1 MNEKALELFLSNYE
15 NKGIC
20 EGLKSKVKTIEKE
33 FKKQGVTVYIDYLP
47 WAIVERLF
55 RMQGGKIEVVDWKYS
70 IPFDSKEYDV
80 ETGAIETATRDALFI
95 HLKGYWQGEELDEYY
110 PIFDSQTSRVIKTP
124 DANQLNASR
133 QRGSVRLIARL
144 SGIGL
149 WIFEQQDEDNEPG
162 EIVPKSIQEVEEPI
176 EKPEATRK
184 VDKPETTKK
193 TKAGKTKAEIL
204 QEEKDNAMIEALGG
218 FVEKE
223 VIDADSISSMLFGNV
238 IEPEENANEKNTQ
251 EAFQDDQDNETE
263 DHADLL
269 LKLKGFVAQHKDRI
283 LEFKNEK
290 GRALLKDL
298 TIAEMKEIIKELEQA

>member
-1 MNEKALELFLSNYE
+1 MNEKALELFISNYE

-55 RMQGGKIEVVDWKYS
+55 RMQGGLIKVLDWEYTVS
-70 IPFDSKEYDV
+70 FDSKEYDV
-80 ETGAIETATRDALFI
+80 ETGTIEATTRDSHFI

-162 EIVPKSIQEVEEPI
+162 EIVPKSIQEVEKGEERPKAI
-176 EKPEATRK
+176 HK
-184 VDKPETTKK
+184 VDKPKTTKK
-193 TKAGKTKAEIL
+193 TKAGIL
-204 QEEKDNAMIEALGG
+204 QEEKDNAMMEVLGG
-218 FVEKE
+218 FVEEE
-223 VIDADSISSMLFGNV
+223 VVDEDNVSSMLFGNV
-238 IEPEENANEKNTQ
+238 VEPEKNAKEKTTQ
-251 EAFQDDQDNETE
+251 VSQDNETE

>member
-1 MNEKALELFLSNYE
+1 MNEKALELFIKNYE

-20 EGLKSKVKTIEKE
+20 ENLKSKVKTIEKE
-33 FKKQGVTVYIDYLP
+33 FKRQGLTVYIDYLP

-55 RMQGGKIEVVDWKYS
+55 RMQGGKIEVVDWKYAVS
-70 IPFDSKEYDV
+70 FDSKEYDV
-80 ETGAIETATRDALFI
+80 ETGTIEATTKDAHFI

-110 PIFDSQTSRVIKTP
+110 PIFDSQTSRVVKTP

-162 EIVPKSIQEVEEPI
+162 EIVPKSIQEVE
-176 EKPEATRK
+176 KPKATHK
-184 VDKPETTKK
+184 VDKPKTTKK
-193 TKAGKTKAEIL
+193 TKEGAL

-223 VIDADSISSMLFGNV
+223 VIDDDTVSSMLFGNV
-238 IEPEENANEKNTQ
+238 VEPEGNTNE
-251 EAFQDDQDNETE
+251 DNETE

-298 TIAEMKEIIKELEQA
+298 TIAEMKEIIKELE

>member
-1 MNEKALELFLSNYE
+1 MNEKALELFIKNYE

-80 ETGAIETATRDALFI
+80 ETGTIEATTRDAHFI

-162 EIVPKSIQEVEEPI
+162 EIVPKSIQEVE
-176 EKPEATRK
+176 KPKAENK
-184 VDKPETTKK
+184 VDKPKTTKK
-193 TKAGKTKAEIL
+193 TKAGIL

-223 VIDADSISSMLFGNV
+223 VVDDDTISSMLFGNV
-238 IEPEENANEKNTQ
+238 VEPEENANE
-251 EAFQDDQDNETE
+251 DNETE

>member
-1 MNEKALELFLSNYE
+1 MNEKALDLFISNYE

-20 EGLKSKVKTIEKE
+20 ENLKSKVKTIEKE
-33 FKKQGVTVYIDYLP
+33 FKKQGLTVYIDYLP

-55 RMQGGKIEVVDWKYS
+55 RIQGGKIEVVDWKYAVS
-70 IPFDSKEYDV
+70 FDSKEYDV
-80 ETGAIETATRDALFI
+80 ETGSIEATTRDAHFI

-110 PIFDSQTSRVIKTP
+110 PIFDSQTSRVVKTP

-149 WIFEQQDEDNEPG
+149 WVFEQQDGEDNEPG
-162 EIVPKSIQEVEEPI
+162 EIVPKSKQEVE
-176 EKPEATRK
+176 KPKAIHKVDK
-184 VDKPETTKK
+184 VDKPKTTKK
-193 TKAGKTKAEIL
+193 TKEGIL
-204 QEEKDNAMIEALGG
+204 QEEKDNAMMEVLGG
-218 FVEKE
+218 FVEEE
-223 VIDADSISSMLFGNV
+223 VVDDDSISSMLFGNV
-238 IEPEENANEKNTQ
+238 VEPEKNANEKNTQ
-251 EAFQDDQDNETE
+251 EALQVDEDNETE

-298 TIAEMKEIIKELEQA
+298 TVAEMQEIIKELE

>member
-1 MNEKALELFLSNYE
+1 MNEKALELFIKNYE

-80 ETGAIETATRDALFI
+80 ETGTIEATTKDAHFI

-162 EIVPKSIQEVEEPI
+162 EIVPKSIQEVEKPK
-176 EKPEATRK
+176 EKPKATHENDEPK
-184 VDKPETTKK
+184 TTKW
-193 TKAGKTKAEIL
+193 TKGGKTKAEIL
-204 QEEKDNAMIEALGG
+204 QEEKDNAMMEVLGG
-218 FVEKE
+218 FVEEE
-223 VIDADSISSMLFGNV
+223 VVDDDTISSMLFGNV
-238 IEPEENANEKNTQ
+238 VEPEENANE
-251 EAFQDDQDNETE
+251 DNETE

-298 TIAEMKEIIKELEQA
+298 TIAEMKEIIKELE

>member
-1 MNEKALELFLSNYE
+1 MNEKALELFISNYE

-55 RMQGGKIEVVDWKYS
+55 RMQGGLIKVLDWKYAV
-70 IPFDSKEYDV
+70 PFDSKEYDV
-80 ETGAIETATRDALFI
+80 ETGTIEATTRDSHFI

-162 EIVPKSIQEVEEPI
+162 EIVPKSKQEVEKGEERPKAI
-176 EKPEATRK
+176 HK
-184 VDKPETTKK
+184 VDKPKTTKK
-193 TKAGKTKAEIL
+193 TKAGIL
-204 QEEKDNAMIEALGG
+204 QEEKDNAMMEVLGG
-218 FVEKE
+218 FVEEE
-223 VIDADSISSMLFGNV
+223 VVDEDNVSSMLFGNV
-238 IEPEENANEKNTQ
+238 VEPEKNAKEKTTQ
-251 EAFQDDQDNETE
+251 VSQDNETE

>member
-80 ETGAIETATRDALFI
+80 ETGTIETATRDAHFI

-162 EIVPKSIQEVEEPI
+162 EIVPKSKQEVEKPKATHKIDEP
-176 EKPEATRK
+176 K
-184 VDKPETTKK
+184 TTKW
-193 TKAGKTKAEIL
+193 TKGGKTKAEIL
-204 QEEKDNAMIEALGG
+204 QEEKDNAMMEALGG
-218 FVEKE
+218 FVEEE
-223 VIDADSISSMLFGNV
+223 VVDDDTISSMLFGNV
-238 IEPEENANEKNTQ
+238 VEPEENANE
-251 EAFQDDQDNETE
+251 DNETE

>member
-1 MNEKALELFLSNYE
+1 MNEKALDLFIKNYE

-20 EGLKSKVKTIEKE
+20 EGLKSKAKTIEKE

-55 RMQGGKIEVVDWKYS
+55 RMQGGKITVVDWKYAV
-70 IPFDSKEYDV
+70 PFDSKEYDV
-80 ETGAIETATRDALFI
+80 ETGTIEATTRDSHFI

-162 EIVPKSIQEVEEPI
+162 EIVPKSKQEVEKGEERPKAI
-176 EKPEATRK
+176 HK
-184 VDKPETTKK
+184 VDKPKPTKK
-193 TKAGKTKAEIL
+193 TKVGIL
-204 QEEKDNAMIEALGG
+204 QEEKDNAMMEALGG
-218 FVEKE
+218 FVEEE
-223 VIDADSISSMLFGNV
+223 VVDEDNVSSMLFGNV
-238 IEPEENANEKNTQ
+238 VEPEKNAKEKTTQ
-251 EAFQDDQDNETE
+251 VSQDNETE

>member
-1 MNEKALELFLSNYE
+1 MNEKALELFIKNYE

-80 ETGAIETATRDALFI
+80 ETGTIEATTKDAHFI

-162 EIVPKSIQEVEEPI
+162 EIVPKSKQEVEKPKATHKIDEP
-176 EKPEATRK
+176 K
-184 VDKPETTKK
+184 TTKW
-193 TKAGKTKAEIL
+193 TKGGKTKAEIL

-218 FVEKE
+218 FVEEE
-223 VIDADSISSMLFGNV
+223 VVGDDTISSMLFGNV
-238 IEPEENANEKNTQ
+238 VEPWENADEKNTQ
-251 EAFQDDQDNETE
+251 DDSQDDRDSETE

-298 TIAEMKEIIKELEQA
+298 TIAEMKEIIKELE

>member
-33 FKKQGVTVYIDYLP
+33 FKRQGLTVYIDYLP

-80 ETGAIETATRDALFI
+80 ETGTIEATTRDAHFI

-162 EIVPKSIQEVEEPI
+162 EIVPKSKQEVEKPK
-176 EKPEATRK
+176 EKPKATHK
-184 VDKPETTKK
+184 VDKPKTTKK
-193 TKAGKTKAEIL
+193 TKAGIL
-204 QEEKDNAMIEALGG
+204 QEEKDNAMMEALGG
-218 FVEKE
+218 FVEEE
-223 VIDADSISSMLFGNV
+223 VIDDDTISSMLFGNV
-238 IEPEENANEKNTQ
+238 VEPEENANE
-251 EAFQDDQDNETE
+251 DNETE

-298 TIAEMKEIIKELEQA
+298 TIAEMKEIIKELE

>member
-47 WAIVERLF
+47 WAIVEKLF
-55 RMQGGKIEVVDWKYS
+55 RMQGGKIEVVDWKYAVS
-70 IPFDSKEYDV
+70 FVSKEYDI
-80 ETGAIETATRDALFI
+80 ETGTIEATTRDAHFI

-162 EIVPKSIQEVEEPI
+162 EIVPKSTQEVEKPK
-176 EKPEATRK
+176 EKPKATHK
-184 VDKPETTKK
+184 VDKPKTTKK
-193 TKAGKTKAEIL
+193 TKAGVL
-204 QEEKDNAMIEALGG
+204 QEEKDNAMMEALGG
-218 FVEKE
+218 FVEEE
-223 VIDADSISSMLFGNV
+223 VIDDDTISSMLFGNV
-238 IEPEENANEKNTQ
+238 VEPEENANE
-251 EAFQDDQDNETE
+251 DNETE

-298 TIAEMKEIIKELEQA
+298 TIAEMKEIIKELE

>member
-1 MNEKALELFLSNYE
+1 MNEKALDLFISNYE

-55 RMQGGKIEVVDWKYS
+55 RMQGGKIEVVDWKYAV
-70 IPFDSKEYDV
+70 PFDSKEYDV
-80 ETGAIETATRDALFI
+80 ETGTIEATTRDSHFI

-162 EIVPKSIQEVEEPI
+162 EIVPKSIQEVAKGEERPK
-176 EKPEATRK
+176 EKPKAIQK
-184 VDKPETTKK
+184 VDKPKTTKK
-193 TKAGKTKAEIL
+193 TKAGIF
-204 QEEKDNAMIEALGG
+204 QEEKDNAMMEALGG
-218 FVEKE
+218 FVEEE
-223 VIDADSISSMLFGNV
+223 VVDEDNVSSMLFGNV
-238 IEPEENANEKNTQ
+238 VEPEENANEKTTQ
-251 EAFQDDQDNETE
+251 VSQDNETE

>member
-1 MNEKALELFLSNYE
+1 MNEKALELFIKNYE

-80 ETGAIETATRDALFI
+80 ETGTIEATTRDAHFI

-162 EIVPKSIQEVEEPI
+162 EIVPKSIQEVEKPKATHENDEP
-176 EKPEATRK
+176 K
-184 VDKPETTKK
+184 TTKW
-193 TKAGKTKAEIL
+193 TKGGKTKAEIL
-204 QEEKDNAMIEALGG
+204 QEEKDNAMMEVLGG
-218 FVEKE
+218 FVEEE
-223 VIDADSISSMLFGNV
+223 VVDDDTISSMLFGNV
-238 IEPEENANEKNTQ
+238 VEPEENANE
-251 EAFQDDQDNETE
+251 DNETE

-298 TIAEMKEIIKELEQA
+298 TIAEMKEIIKELE

>member
-1 MNEKALELFLSNYE
+1 MNEKALDLFIKNYE

-20 EGLKSKVKTIEKE
+20 ENLKSKVKTIEKE

-55 RMQGGKIEVVDWKYS
+55 RMQGGKIEVVDWKYAVS
-70 IPFDSKEYDV
+70 FDSKEYDV
-80 ETGAIETATRDALFI
+80 ETGSIEATTRDAHFI

-162 EIVPKSIQEVEEPI
+162 EIVPKSKQEVAKGEERP
-176 EKPEATRK
+176 KATHK
-184 VDKPETTKK
+184 VDKPKTTKK
-193 TKAGKTKAEIL
+193 TKAGIL

-218 FVEKE
+218 FVEEE
-223 VIDADSISSMLFGNV
+223 VVDDDTISSMLFGNV
-238 IEPEENANEKNTQ
+238 VEPEENANE
-251 EAFQDDQDNETE
+251 DNETE

>member
-1 MNEKALELFLSNYE
+1 MNEKALELFIKNYE

-80 ETGAIETATRDALFI
+80 ETGTIEATTKDAHFI

-162 EIVPKSIQEVEEPI
+162 EIVPKSIQEVEKPKATHKIDEP
-176 EKPEATRK
+176 K
-184 VDKPETTKK
+184 TTKW
-193 TKAGKTKAEIL
+193 TKAGKTKTEIL
-204 QEEKDNAMIEALGG
+204 QEEKDNAMMEVLGG
-218 FVEKE
+218 FVEEE
-223 VIDADSISSMLFGNV
+223 VVDDDTISSMLFGNV
-238 IEPEENANEKNTQ
+238 VEPEENANE
-251 EAFQDDQDNETE
+251 DNETE

-298 TIAEMKEIIKELEQA
+298 TIAEMKEIIKELE

>member
-1 MNEKALELFLSNYE
+1 MNEKALDLFIKNYE

-20 EGLKSKVKTIEKE
+20 ESLKSKVKTIEKE
-33 FKKQGVTVYIDYLP
+33 FKKQGLTVYIDYLP

-55 RMQGGKIEVVDWKYS
+55 RMQGGKIEVVDWKYAVS
-70 IPFDSKEYDV
+70 FDSKEYDV
-80 ETGAIETATRDALFI
+80 ETGTIEATTRDAHFI

-110 PIFDSQTSRVIKTP
+110 PIFDSQTSRVVKTP

-149 WIFEQQDEDNEPG
+149 WVFEQQDNDDNEPG
-162 EIVPKSIQEVEEPI
+162 EIVPKSKQEVEKRD
-176 EKPEATRK
+176 EKPKAIHK
-184 VDKPETTKK
+184 VDKPKTTKK
-193 TKAGKTKAEIL
+193 TKAGIL
-204 QEEKDNAMIEALGG
+204 QEEKDNAMMEALGG
-218 FVEKE
+218 FVEEE
-223 VIDADSISSMLFGNV
+223 VVNDDTISSMLFGNV
-238 IEPEENANEKNTQ
+238 VEPEGNANERNTEESLQ
-251 EAFQDDQDNETE
+251 VSQDNESE

-269 LKLKGFVAQHKDRI
+269 LKLKGFVAKHKDRI

-298 TIAEMKEIIKELEQA
+298 TIAEMKEIIKELE

>member
-47 WAIVERLF
+47 WAIVEKLF
-55 RMQGGKIEVVDWKYS
+55 RMQGGKIEVVDWKYAVS
-70 IPFDSKEYDV
+70 FVSKEYDI
-80 ETGAIETATRDALFI
+80 ETGTIEATTRDAHFI

-162 EIVPKSIQEVEEPI
+162 EIVPKSTQEVEKPK
-176 EKPEATRK
+176 EKPKATHK
-184 VDKPETTKK
+184 VDKPKTTKK
-193 TKAGKTKAEIL
+193 TKAGIL
-204 QEEKDNAMIEALGG
+204 QEEKDNAMMEALGG
-218 FVEKE
+218 FVEEE
-223 VIDADSISSMLFGNV
+223 VIDDDTISSMLFGNV
-238 IEPEENANEKNTQ
+238 VEPEENANE
-251 EAFQDDQDNETE
+251 DNETE

-298 TIAEMKEIIKELEQA
+298 TIAEMKEIIKELE

>member
-1 MNEKALELFLSNYE
+1 MNEKALDLFISNYE

-33 FKKQGVTVYIDYLP
+33 FKKQGLTVYMDYLP

-55 RMQGGKIEVVDWKYS
+55 RMQGGKIEVVDWKYAVS
-70 IPFDSKEYDV
+70 FDSKEYDV
-80 ETGAIETATRDALFI
+80 ETGSIEATTRDAHFI
-95 HLKGYWQGEELDEYY
+95 HLKGYWQGEELDEHY
-110 PIFDSQTSRVIKTP
+110 PIFDSQTSRVVKTP

-133 QRGSVRLIARL
+133 QRGSVKLIARL

-149 WIFEQQDEDNEPG
+149 WIFEQQDDDNEPG
-162 EIVPKSIQEVEEPI
+162 EIVPKSKQEVEKPI
-176 EKPEATRK
+176 EKPKAIQK
-184 VDKPETTKK
+184 VDKPKTTKK
-193 TKAGKTKAEIL
+193 TKAGIL
-204 QEEKDNAMIEALGG
+204 QEEKDNAMMEALGG
-218 FVEKE
+218 FVEE
-223 VIDADSISSMLFGNV
+223 EIVDDDHVSSMLFGNV
-238 IEPEENANEKNTQ
+238 VKPEKNSNEKNTQ
-251 EAFQDDQDNETE
+251 EAFQVSQDDDTE

-298 TIAEMKEIIKELEQA
+298 TVAEMEEIIEELEQM

>member
-1 MNEKALELFLSNYE
+1 MNEKALELFIKNYE

-80 ETGAIETATRDALFI
+80 ETGTIETATKDAHFI

-162 EIVPKSIQEVEEPI
+162 EIVPKSKQEVEKPK
-176 EKPEATRK
+176 EKPKATHK
-184 VDKPETTKK
+184 IDEPKTTKW
-193 TKAGKTKAEIL
+193 TKGGKTKTKEEIL
-204 QEEKDNAMIEALGG
+204 QEEKDNAMMEALGG

-223 VIDADSISSMLFGNV
+223 VIDDDTISSMLFGNV
-238 IEPEENANEKNTQ
+238 VEPWENANE
-251 EAFQDDQDNETE
+251 DNETE

>member
-1 MNEKALELFLSNYE
+1 MNEKALELFIKNYE

-80 ETGAIETATRDALFI
+80 ETGTIEATTRDAHFI

-162 EIVPKSIQEVEEPI
+162 EIVPKSKQEVEKPKATHENDEP
-176 EKPEATRK
+176 K
-184 VDKPETTKK
+184 TTKW
-193 TKAGKTKAEIL
+193 TKGGKTKAEIL
-204 QEEKDNAMIEALGG
+204 QEEKDNAMMEVLGG
-218 FVEKE
+218 FVEEE
-223 VIDADSISSMLFGNV
+223 VVDDDTISSMLFGNV
-238 IEPEENANEKNTQ
+238 VEPEENANE
-251 EAFQDDQDNETE
+251 DNETE

>member
-1 MNEKALELFLSNYE
+1 MNEKALDLFIKNYE

-80 ETGAIETATRDALFI
+80 ETGTIEATTKDARFI

-110 PIFDSQTSRVIKTP
+110 PIFDSQTSRVVKTP

-149 WIFEQQDEDNEPG
+149 WIFEQQDDNVDEPG
-162 EIVPKSIQEVEEPI
+162 EIVPKSKQEVE
-176 EKPEATRK
+176 KPKATHK
-184 VDKPETTKK
+184 VDKPKTTK
-193 TKAGKTKAEIL
+193 KTKAEIL
-204 QEEKDNAMIEALGG
+204 QEEKDNAMMEVLGG

-223 VIDADSISSMLFGNV
+223 VVNDDSTSSIFNDDSISSMLFGNV
-238 IEPEENANEKNTQ
+238 VEPEKNANE
-251 EAFQDDQDNETE
+251 DNETE

-298 TIAEMKEIIKELEQA
+298 TIAEMKEIIKELE

>member
-1 MNEKALELFLSNYE
+1 MNEKALDLFIKNYE

-20 EGLKSKVKTIEKE
+20 ENLKSKVKTIEKE

-55 RMQGGKIEVVDWKYS
+55 RMQGGKIEVVDWKYAVS
-70 IPFDSKEYDV
+70 FDSKEYDV
-80 ETGAIETATRDALFI
+80 ETGTIEATTRDAHFI

-162 EIVPKSIQEVEEPI
+162 EIVPKSKQEVAKGEERP
-176 EKPEATRK
+176 KATHK
-184 VDKPETTKK
+184 VDKPKTTKK
-193 TKAGKTKAEIL
+193 TKAGIL

-218 FVEKE
+218 FVEEE
-223 VIDADSISSMLFGNV
+223 VVDDDTISSMLFGNV
-238 IEPEENANEKNTQ
+238 VEPEENANE
-251 EAFQDDQDNETE
+251 DNETE

-298 TIAEMKEIIKELEQA
+298 TIAEMKEIIKELE

>member
-1 MNEKALELFLSNYE
+1 MNEKALDLFIKNYE

-80 ETGAIETATRDALFI
+80 ETGTIEATTKDAHFI

-162 EIVPKSIQEVEEPI
+162 EIVPKSIQEVEKPKATHKIDEP
-176 EKPEATRK
+176 K
-184 VDKPETTKK
+184 TTKW
-193 TKAGKTKAEIL
+193 TKGGKTKAEIL
-204 QEEKDNAMIEALGG
+204 QEEKDNAMMEVLGG
-218 FVEKE
+218 FVEEE
-223 VIDADSISSMLFGNV
+223 VVDDDTISSMLFGNV
-238 IEPEENANEKNTQ
+238 VEPEENANE
-251 EAFQDDQDNETE
+251 DNETE

-298 TIAEMKEIIKELEQA
+298 TIAEMKEIIKELE

>member
-80 ETGAIETATRDALFI
+80 ETGTIEATTKDAHFI

-162 EIVPKSIQEVEEPI
+162 EIVPKSIQEVEKPKATHKIDEP
-176 EKPEATRK
+176 K
-184 VDKPETTKK
+184 TTKW
-193 TKAGKTKAEIL
+193 TKAGKTKAGIL
-204 QEEKDNAMIEALGG
+204 QEEKDNAMMEALGG
-218 FVEKE
+218 FVEEE
-223 VIDADSISSMLFGNV
+223 VVDDDTISSMLFGNV
-238 IEPEENANEKNTQ
+238 VKPEKNANERNTQ
-251 EAFQDDQDNETE
+251 DDRDSETE

-298 TIAEMKEIIKELEQA
+298 TIAEMKEIIKELE

>member
-1 MNEKALELFLSNYE
+1 MNEKALELFIKNYE

-80 ETGAIETATRDALFI
+80 ETGTIEATTRDAHFI

-162 EIVPKSIQEVEEPI
+162 EIVPKSKQEVEKPKATHENDEP
-176 EKPEATRK
+176 K
-184 VDKPETTKK
+184 TTKW
-193 TKAGKTKAEIL
+193 TKGGKTKAEIL
-204 QEEKDNAMIEALGG
+204 QEEKDNAMMEVLGG
-218 FVEKE
+218 FVEEE
-223 VIDADSISSMLFGNV
+223 VVDDDTISSMLFGNV
-238 IEPEENANEKNTQ
+238 VEPEENANE
-251 EAFQDDQDNETE
+251 DNETE

-298 TIAEMKEIIKELEQA
+298 TIAEMKEIIKELE

>member
-1 MNEKALELFLSNYE
+1 MNEKALDLFIKNYE

-33 FKKQGVTVYIDYLP
+33 FKKQGLTVYIDYLP

-55 RMQGGKIEVVDWKYS
+55 RIQGGKIEVVDWKYAV
-70 IPFDSKEYDV
+70 PFDSKEYDV
-80 ETGAIETATRDALFI
+80 ETGTIEATTRDSHFI

-162 EIVPKSIQEVEEPI
+162 EIVPKSIQEVEKGEERPKAI
-176 EKPEATRK
+176 HK
-184 VDKPETTKK
+184 VDKPKTTKK
-193 TKAGKTKAEIL
+193 TKAGIL
-204 QEEKDNAMIEALGG
+204 QEEKDNAMMEVLGG
-218 FVEKE
+218 FVEEE
-223 VIDADSISSMLFGNV
+223 VVDEDNVSSMLFGNV
-238 IEPEENANEKNTQ
+238 VEPEKNAKEKTTQ
-251 EAFQDDQDNETE
+251 VSQDNETE

-298 TIAEMKEIIKELEQA
+298 TIVEMKEIIKELEQA